1 MTNMAGLQQKHVAVG
16 EKLNTKKS
24 MTRITRAK
32 VEKSVKK
39 TIFVVFRYALIISLS
54 YMILYP
60 LLRMIAQSF
69 THPYDIGSMGSIW
82 VPEMPVF
89 DNIIV
94 ASTIMNYPKG
104 VVFTT
109 LSTLVVVVLQTFNAA
124 FAGYSFARLKFR
136 GSKLLFALVIFTI
149 VVPPSS
155 VMLPQYVYL
164 RNFDILGIFQLITGH
179 KLNLLGKPASMWLLA
194 ALGQGLNSGLFVYI
208 FRQFFKGLP
217 KELEEAAYVDG
228 AGLLRIFL
236 RIVLPISKPGILT
249 VGVLSFVWNWNDTY
263 FPRLFNPTNDYLRI
277 RLSGLSAASGG
288 TSNVQLA
295 IGNVVSKL
303 PPDILKLTSDAYD
316 KMILTV
322 CSLLIILPLIVF
334 FLIVQKHFVEGIE
347 RSGIVG

>member
-1 MTNMAGLQQKHVAVG
+1 MTNMTGLQENIIAAKVKPAARRN
-16 EKLNTKKS
+16 K
-24 MTRITRAK
+24 MTRAK
-32 VEKSVKK
+32 VNKIIRK
-39 TIFVVFRYALIISLS
+39 TLVMLFRYALIICLS

-60 LLRMIAQSF
+60 LLRMLATVF

-82 VPEMPVF
+82 IPEMPVL

-94 ASTIMNYPKG
+94 AFHIMNYPKALLY
-104 VVFTT
+104 TT
-109 LSTLVVVVLQTFNAA
+109 SATLVVVLLQIFNAA
-124 FAGYSFARLKFR
+124 LAGYAFARLKFK
-136 GSKLLFALVIFTI
+136 GSRLLFALVIFTI
-149 VVPPSS
+149 IVPPSS

-164 RNFDILGIFQLITGH
+164 RNFDILGIFRLITGN

-194 ALGQGLNSGLFVYI
+194 AMGQGLNSGLFVYI

-228 AGLLRIFL
+228 AGILRIFL
-236 RIVLPISKPGILT
+236 KIVLPMSKPSILT

-263 FPRLFNPTNDYLRI
+263 FPRLFNPTNNYLRI
-277 RLSGLSAASGG
+277 RLSGLSAPSGG

-303 PPDILKLTSDAYD
+303 PPDIVRLTSDAYD
-316 KMILTV
+316 KLILSV
-322 CSLLIILPLIVF
+322 CSLLIILPLIIF